1 MTQASTSDESN
12 KIEIT
17 VECEHEIVKNYMINI
32 SICDIYQVW
41 HCWTLDEVYT
51 MDLRKQAVFDVSKTS
66 NQFKI
71 KTDILKNVYFCIDRL
86 NESGSIIPEGRRR
99 YTVRVHRE

>member
-1 MTQASTSDESN
+1 MAQASTSDESN

-51 MDLRKQAVFDVSKTS
+51 MDLRNRQYLMSRRQAINSKS
-66 NQFKI
+66 KRIF
-71 KTDILKNVYFCIDRL
+71 
-86 NESGSIIPEGRRR
+86 
-99 YTVRVHRE
+99 

>member
-51 MDLRKQAVFDVSKTS
+51 MDLRNRQYSMSRRQAINSKS
-66 NQFKI
+66 KRIF
-71 KTDILKNVYFCIDRL
+71 
-86 NESGSIIPEGRRR
+86 
-99 YTVRVHRE
+99 